1 MMRNG
6 LCHYADRLHE
16 CFETAARKMDAVSP
30 AVFVGYAIDHWSAAV
45 ADVPSLCRTL
55 AALYFD
61 VCDAESRSRVR
72 GRLVGHM
79 AARLQ
84 RSSFEAVAVGGGASS
99 VSCRAYVDFCGWLID
114 DVSAAEAVRDN
125 GGADS
130 LDRVAEALV
139 AVYRTHPV
147 YDCVDSAGRLLRR
160 LIGGRRLV
168 GDAIRI
174 AAMEVLVE
182 DRLRAMN
189 ENLVDTAF

>member
-16 CFETAARKMDAVSP
+16 CFETAARKVDADLP

-72 GRLVGHM
+72 GRLTGHT
-79 AARLQ
+79 AGRLL
-84 RSSFEAVAVGGGASS
+84 RSSTEAVAAGGASS
-99 VSCRAYVDFCGWLID
+99 VSCRAYVDFCGRLID
-114 DVSAAEAVRDN
+114 DVSAADA
-125 GGADS
+125 GS

-139 AVYRTHPV
+139 AVYRTHPA

-168 GDAIRI
+168 SDAIRI